1 MSLPKILVLDIES
14 SPNLSWE
21 WRWFESNTLK
31 LEQPAMAIMVGWKWF
46 GKGRAKVISM
56 DEVDGYRPGRFRLGD
71 NEKAFLEPVH
81 ALISEADF
89 VVAHYGTG
97 FDQPMLSN
105 RFIYHD
111 LGPTPPY
118 QWLDSKKQAAKI
130 MKVPAVSLSLGNIG
144 EYFGLGKKIETNLS
158 LWFDC
163 MDGDAKAWRKMKAY
177 CKQDVELLERV
188 YEKLLPYLQGT
199 PNAGLYFD
207 GDGIPRCPNPA
218 CGSTNLSGNRGTRD
232 TQAGRFERFQ
242 CKDCGRY
249 SQRRS
254 RNSGTSVREVP
265 LK

>member
-1 MSLPKILVLDIES
+1 MSKPRILVLDIES

-31 LEQPAMAIMVGWKWF
+31 LEQPAMVLMVGYKWF
-46 GKGRAKVISM
+46 QEGKKAYSISM
-56 DEVDGYRPGRFRLGD
+56 DQVAGYTPGRFKLGL
-71 NEKAFLEPVH
+71 NEKAMLRPVH
-81 ALISEADF
+81 ELISEADY

-97 FDQPMLSN
+97 FDQPMLEN

-118 QWLDSKKQAAKI
+118 SWLDSKKQAAKI

-144 EYFGLGKKIETNLS
+144 EYFNLGKKIETNLS

-163 MDGDAKAWRKMKAY
+163 MDGDAKAWRKMRKY
-177 CKQDVELLERV
+177 CEGDVLLLEKI

-199 PNAGLYFD
+199 PNAGLFNP
-207 GDGIPRCPNPA
+207 GDGVPRCPNPA
-218 CGSTNLSGNRGTRD
+218 CGSDVLNPRGFRY
-232 TQAGRFERFQ
+232 TQAGRFQRYQ
-242 CKDCGRY
+242 CVDCGRY
-249 SQRRS
+249 SQARS
-254 RNSGTSVREVP
+254 RELGTSVRDVP